1 MITLE
6 INDRAVE
13 VESDATILEAA
24 VTAGVKIPT
33 LCHLKGLF
41 PSGACRLCIV
51 EVEGRSGLIPS
62 CSFPVQDG
70 MKVFTRTP
78 KVLNARK
85 TIVELLLASHPFEC
99 LTCNR
104 SMECELQ
111 DLAAEFSLNDI
122 TYRGKTRHHY
132 SDFSSPSI
140 IRNPEKCILCGRCV
154 RVCEEIQDVSAI
166 DFTNRGFDTM
176 VLPPFEWD
184 LSETE
189 CINCGQCI
197 LACPTGAL
205 HEASA
210 VEGVVDALLDSNK
223 YLVAQVAPAI
233 RVSLGEFYGL
243 APGENVTGRIAG
255 ALRRI
260 GFKKVFDT
268 DFTADLTIME
278 EGTELVER
286 LEAGEKLPMFT
297 SCCPGWVKFAEHNF
311 PDMLDNISTCK
322 SPQAMMGSLVKNY
335 LAEKEEI
342 KPEDIFVVSVMPC
355 TAKKFEATRPELTKN
370 GVADVD
376 AVLTTREFSRLIDR
390 FGIEFSSVEDS
401 VDEGEFDM
409 ILGTTS
415 GSGDIFAASGG
426 VMESA
431 LRSAYKLI
439 TGDDLEEIEFHAV
452 RGFEGLKEATVTI
465 AGKDVS
471 VAVVNTLLQARK
483 LVENIR
489 SGVASYDFVEIMAC
503 PGGCVGGGGQMYGH
517 DNERI
522 KKRITS
528 IYQID
533 RERKIRRSYM
543 NEQVNELYATY
554 LEKPGSHRSHE
565 LLHTAYTSRTRE
577 T

>member
-1 MITLE
+1 MINLA
-6 INDRAVE
+6 INDRAIE
-13 VESDATILEAA
+13 VESNTTILEAA
-24 VTAGVKIPT
+24 ETAGVKIPT

-51 EVEGRSGLIPS
+51 EVEGRPGLIPS

-70 MKVFTRTP
+70 MKVSTRTP
-78 KVLNARK
+78 KVLNARR

-104 SMECELQ
+104 SMQCELQ
-111 DLAAEFSLNDI
+111 DLAAEFSLSDV

-140 IRNPEKCILCGRCV
+140 VRNPEKCILCGRCV
-154 RVCEEIQDVSAI
+154 RVCEEIQNVSAI
-166 DFTNRGFDTM
+166 DFTGRGFDTM

-184 LSETE
+184 LSETD
-189 CINCGQCI
+189 CVNCGQCI

-205 HEASA
+205 HEHSA
-210 VEGVVDALLDSNK
+210 VEGVIEALLDEKK
-223 YLVAQVAPAI
+223 YLVAQTAPAI

-243 APGENVTGRIAG
+243 APGENVTGKIAA

-286 LEAGEKLPMFT
+286 LESGKKLPMFT
-297 SCCPGWVKFAEHNF
+297 SCCPGWVKFVEHNL
-311 PDMLDNISTCK
+311 PDMLENISTCR
-322 SPQAMMGSLVKNY
+322 SPQAMMGSLVKSY
-335 LAEKEEI
+335 LAEQEGI
-342 KPEDIFVVSVMPC
+342 DPEDIFVVSIMPC
-355 TAKKFEATRPELTKN
+355 TAKKFEATRPELSRN
-370 GVADVD
+370 GIADVD
-376 AVLTTREFSRLIDR
+376 AVLTTREFARLIDR
-390 FGIEFSSVEDS
+390 FGIEFNSVE
-401 VDEGEFDM
+401 EGAFDTV
-409 ILGTTS
+409 LGTTS

-439 TGDDLEEIEFHAV
+439 TGDDLEEIEFNTV
-452 RGFEGLKEATVTI
+452 RGFEGLKEAQVTI
-465 AGKDVS
+465 AGKAVS

-483 LVENIR
+483 LVDKVRAGE
-489 SGVASYDFVEIMAC
+489 ASYDFVEVMAC

-517 DNERI
+517 DDERI
-522 KKRITS
+522 KKRIAS
-528 IYQID
+528 IYDLD
-533 RERKIRRSYM
+533 RERKIRLSYK
-543 NEQVNELYATY
+543 NDQINELYSTY
-554 LEKPGSHRSHE
+554 LEKPGSHRAHE
-565 LLHTAYTSRTRE
+565 LLHTSYNTRSRE
-577 T
+577 A